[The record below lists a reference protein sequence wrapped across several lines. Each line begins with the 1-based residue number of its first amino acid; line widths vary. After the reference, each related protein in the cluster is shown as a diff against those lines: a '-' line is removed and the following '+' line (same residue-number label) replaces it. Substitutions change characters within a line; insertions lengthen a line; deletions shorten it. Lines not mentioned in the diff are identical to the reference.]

1 MIRSIRHKA
10 VKSLYDRGDAS
21 KLPAENVDKITRI
34 LSRLDAAKKPQE
46 MNYPG
51 SGFHGLQG
59 NLQDFYSVKVRA
71 NWKIIFRFEGEDVVD
86 VDYLDYH

>member
-1 MIRSIRHKA
+1 MIRSIRHKG

-21 KLPAENVDKITRI
+21 KLPAENVEKITRI
-34 LSRLDAAKKPQE
+34 LTRLDAVKKPQE

-51 SGFHGLQG
+51 SDFHQLKG

-71 NWKIIFRFEGEDVVD
+71 NWKIIFRFDGDDVVD

>member
-1 MIRSIRHKA
+1 MISSIRNKGL
-10 VKSLYDRGDAS
+10 KLLFEKGDAS
-21 KLPAENVDKITRI
+21 KLPAENLAKITLI
-34 LSRLDAAKKPQE
+34 LTRLDAITNPQE

-51 SGFHGLQG
+51 ADFHQLQG

-71 NWKIIFRFEGEDVVD
+71 NWKIIFRFDGEDVVD